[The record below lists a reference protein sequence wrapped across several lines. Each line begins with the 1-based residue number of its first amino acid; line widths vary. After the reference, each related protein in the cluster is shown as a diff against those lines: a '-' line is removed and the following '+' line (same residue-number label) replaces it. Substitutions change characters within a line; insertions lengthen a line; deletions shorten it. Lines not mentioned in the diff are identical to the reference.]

1 MEREEQEKHRFSG
14 AVGSLKS
21 TYIKAGEI
29 QDLWW
34 WGGENEAYIIC
45 VVARGKMG
53 QGRKDGQSL

>member
-1 MEREEQEKHRFSG
+1 MEREEQEEHRFSG

-45 VVARGKMG
+45 VVARGKTG